1 MLDLCVHFVS
11 ASLSKFVTMSEVE
24 LAGPSNR
31 TSFITVCIIS
41 ETVCARR
48 GLANGRGMGM
58 WPGTGGG
65 RGRAGAVRAVH
76 TSVSCLQ
83 GSTLAGRPAWA
94 PDTRAPLMAGAGA
107 WQLAALCIIKTL
119 CLQGAT
125 LAGAVWPFGICLLL
139 VARRASAARKQH
151 TYQFLDCVCLQ
162 NGALAGAAWAPD
174 SRTLL
179 VAGAGARQLAALC
192 LTRPAPA
199 LDAQLLP
206 LPLPPPPAAAAEE
219 EEGGFRIDGFAWDA
233 AAERLAAALGA
244 GRVAVYATCQRP
256 VLSARLLSCLPSPGS
271 AEDVGARKDRPPA
284 LPLPAA
290 AEGQAASSGAEEG
303 LDDEARPLGAE
314 ATRGAQQAGKGEQ
327 APAPVLEFQ
336 SRGLLAVR
344 WSTTRL
350 TLHDC
355 AAGF

>member
-1 MLDLCVHFVS
+1 M
-11 ASLSKFVTMSEVE
+11 
-24 LAGPSNR
+24 
-31 TSFITVCIIS
+31 
-41 ETVCARR
+41 
-48 GLANGRGMGM
+48 
-58 WPGTGGG
+58 
-65 RGRAGAVRAVH
+65 
-76 TSVSCLQ
+76 
-83 GSTLAGRPAWA
+83 
-94 PDTRAPLMAGAGA
+94 
-107 WQLAALCIIKTL
+107 
-119 CLQGAT
+119 
-125 LAGAVWPFGICLLL
+125 
-139 VARRASAARKQH
+139 
-151 TYQFLDCVCLQ
+151 
-162 NGALAGAAWAPD
+162 
-174 SRTLL
+174 
-179 VAGAGARQLAALC
+179 AGAGARQLAALC

-206 LPLPPPPAAAAEE
+206 LPLPPPSAAAA

-233 AAERLAAALGA
+233 AAKRLAAALGA

-256 VLSARLLSCLPSPGS
+256 VLSARLLGCLPMPGS
-271 AEDVGARKDRPPA
+271 AEDAGARKDRPPA

-303 LDDEARPLGAE
+303 LDDEARPSGAG

-344 WSTTRL
+344 WSATRL